1 MSAFLSA
8 VFSPLGLSALLLLA
22 AVAAAAVFI
31 TRRRARVS
39 TLRPHNHGHNHG
51 GAVHHQPG
59 DTIFSAVHP
68 GKKTVGG
75 CKFDSAIVNAP
86 RLAPPPKIDISNLPA
101 PDPRMVAAFATIKPE
116 DLRTLVEMI
125 SGERDIV
132 IGGKAQRIKS
142 RSTFGSGYLSV
153 MAWLE
158 EFYASIGLPTRRESY
173 KKGGKTYYTLIATRK
188 GDKTPEKKVIVAA
201 HIDST
206 AGDQY
211 RNEPVAPG
219 ADDDGSGTIGLI
231 TYARILANMPC
242 ENTIEFCH
250 FSGEEQGLWGSYAY
264 SDVVAAAKTVV
275 PAMIETDMIGYC
287 AKPGNRVDIHDDEDA
302 KSHGIVVKMVRNVAR
317 YKLDLNPVD
326 THNHAVKDR
335 SDHAGFL
342 DHGYAAV
349 LVSEEFSDDGFNPRY
364 HSTDERSKYMNFPYM
379 AEVIKM
385 VLATIADYAE
395 VK

>member
-1 MSAFLSA
+1 MFAFISAAL
-8 VFSPLGLSALLLLA
+8 SPLGLTALFLLA
-22 AVAAAAVFI
+22 AAAAAVFFV
-31 TRRRARVS
+31 RRSRTAK
-39 TLRPHNHGHNHG
+39 THTHNHSHEDTSLDLI
-51 GAVHHQPG
+51 G
-59 DTIFSAVHP
+59 DTVFSSVHP
-68 GKKTVGG
+68 GKKVVGG

-101 PDPRMVAAFATIKPE
+101 PDPRIVAAFATIKPD

-125 SGERDIV
+125 SGERDIT
-132 IGGKAQRIKS
+132 IGGKAQRITS
-142 RSTFGSGYLSV
+142 RSTYGTGYLSV

-173 KKGGKTYYTLIATRK
+173 KKGGKLYYNLIATRK
-188 GDKTPEKKVIVAA
+188 GDKHPEKVVIVGA

-206 AGDQY
+206 AGEQY
-211 RNEPVAPG
+211 RAEPVAPG

-231 TYARILANMPC
+231 TYARILANMPLDC
-242 ENTIEFCH
+242 TVEFVH

-264 SDVVAAAKTVV
+264 SDVIAAAKTVV

-287 AKPGNRVDIHDDEDA
+287 AKPGNRVDIHDDENRNG
-302 KSHGIVVKMVRNVAR
+302 SHEIVVKMVRNVAR

-326 THNHAVKDR
+326 THNHAVEDR

-342 DHGYAAV
+342 DHGYKGV

-364 HSTDERSKYMNFPYM
+364 HTSDERSKYMNFPYM

-395 VK
+395 LK

>member
-1 MSAFLSA
+1 MSAFFSA
-8 VFSPLGLSALLLLA
+8 ALSPLGLTALFLLA
-22 AVAAAAVFI
+22 AVAAAVFI
-31 TRRRARVS
+31 SRRRTRAHTS
-39 TLRPHNHGHNHG
+39 HNHDHTHD
-51 GAVHHQPG
+51 GAVKHHEG
-59 DTIFSAVHP
+59 DTIFSSVHP
-68 GKKTVGG
+68 GKKIVGG
-75 CKFDSAIVNAP
+75 CKFDPAVVNAP

-101 PDPRMVAAFATIKPE
+101 PDPRIVASFATIKPD

-132 IGGKAQRIKS
+132 IGGKTQRITS
-142 RSTFGSGYLSV
+142 RSTHGTGYLSI
-153 MAWLE
+153 MTWLE

-173 KKGGKTYYTLIATRK
+173 KKGGKTYYNLIATKK
-188 GDKTPEKKVIVAA
+188 GIKMPDKKVIVGA

-206 AGDQY
+206 AGEQY
-211 RNEPVAPG
+211 RNEAVAPG

-231 TYARILANMPC
+231 TYARILADMPLDV
-242 ENTIEFCH
+242 TVEFVH

-287 AKPGNRVDIHDDEDA
+287 AKPGNRVDIHDDEDRNG
-302 KSHGIVVKMVRNVAR
+302 SHEIVVKMVRNVHR

-326 THNHAVKDR
+326 THNHAVEDR

-342 DHGYAAV
+342 DHGYKGV

-364 HSTDERSKYMNFPYM
+364 HSKDERSKYLNYPYM

-395 VK
+395 LK